1 MDEIK
6 GQIIRN
12 GEKSVKKKHPVL
24 YAYLKRIVI
33 VLLVLIMGFTI
44 FQQVTG
50 RTRIFEMGL
59 SFIIT
64 PVQNLVSTVMHE
76 FSAYLYRLK
85 LRGNIEYEYN
95 QLKAQNDELILRT
108 ILYEELEEENNQL
121 RALLGEYETRAT
133 MNPILARVI
142 ASETGNYFSTFTINK
157 GSIDGVDSQMAVI
170 TAQGLIGYVYEVY
183 PTTSKVITIIDDQA
197 SLAALI
203 ESSRD
208 QGAIKGTL
216 GSTGEPLCR
225 MYYLSADSVPRP
237 GDRVITSG
245 VGVSF
250 PKGLLIG
257 YVRESTRAIEDNK
270 HYIVVEPAADF
281 EHVENVLVLRYYAE
295 IEEMPDNYNNTEVIL
310 APVATARPQAV
321 IEEERLNASTPVP
334 LPDAPGAPTASPQME
349 VLDVMIDEEAMGD
362 SAGRYATPTPE
373 PTEEPIETPTPTPTP
388 PSDLPSE
395 SEDPDLYLEEDEPAE
410 FPEDF

>member
-1 MDEIK
+1 M
-6 GQIIRN
+6 
-12 GEKSVKKKHPVL
+12 KKNKHPFL
-24 YAYLKRIVI
+24 YALIRRGI
-33 VLLVLIMGFTI
+33 VLLLLALMALTIYEQSSGMLISPESTLA
-44 FQQVTG
+44 
-50 RTRIFEMGL
+50 RAL
-59 SFIIT
+59 A
-64 PVQNLVSTVMHE
+64 PVQSLVSGMTQGI
-76 FSAYLYRLK
+76 SGYLYRVK
-85 LRGNIEYEYN
+85 LRSNIEYEYN
-95 QLKAQNDELILRT
+95 QLKAQNDELVLRSL
-108 ILYEELEEENNQL
+108 LYEELEEENTRL
-121 RALLGEYETRAT
+121 RALLGEYETRAE
-133 MNPILARVI
+133 MNPVLARVI
-142 ASETGNYFSTFTINK
+142 ASESGNYFSTFTINK
-157 GSIDGVDSQMAVI
+157 GKKDGVDTQMAVI
-170 TAQGLIGYVYEVY
+170 TSEGLIGYTYEVFE
-183 PTTSKVITIIDDQA
+183 TTAKVITVIDDQA

-208 QGAIKGTL
+208 QGAVKGTL

-281 EHVENVLVLRYYAE
+281 EHIENVLVLRYYAE
-295 IEEMPDNYNNTEVIL
+295 VEEMPDNYDNTEIII

-334 LPDAPGAPTASPQME
+334 LPDAPGRATPTPAPEE
-349 VLDVMIDEEAMGD
+349 VTFIVDEEAMGD
-362 SAGRYATPTPE
+362 LAERYVQV
-373 PTEEPIETPTPTPTP
+373 TPTPTPEQTP
-388 PSDLPSE
+388 EAVSDE
-395 SEDPDLYLEEDEPAE
+395 WDDDEG

>member
-1 MDEIK
+1 M
-6 GQIIRN
+6 
-12 GEKSVKKKHPVL
+12 KKKHPVL

-334 LPDAPGAPTASPQME
+334 LPDAPGAPTASPQLE
-349 VLDVMIDEEAMGD
+349 VHDVMIDEEAMGD

-395 SEDPDLYLEEDEPAE
+395 SENPDLYLEEDEPAE

>member
-1 MDEIK
+1 M
-6 GQIIRN
+6 
-12 GEKSVKKKHPVL
+12 KKKHPVL
-24 YAYLKRIVI
+24 YAYLKRIVV
-33 VLLVLIMGFTI
+33 VLLVVIIGFTI

-50 RTRIFEMGL
+50 RTRTFELGI
-59 SFIIT
+59 SFIVT
-64 PVQNLVSTVMHE
+64 PVQNLVSKVMYE
-76 FSAYLYRLK
+76 FSGYLYRLK

-108 ILYEELEEENNQL
+108 ILYEELEEENNRL
-121 RALLGEYETRAT
+121 RGLLGEYEARAT

-157 GSIDGVDSQMAVI
+157 GSLDGVDSQMAVI

-183 PTTSKVITIIDDQA
+183 PTTSKVITVIDDQA

-281 EHVENVLVLRYYAE
+281 QHVEDVLVLRYYAE
-295 IEEMPDNYNNTEVIL
+295 VEEMPENYNSTDVIL

-334 LPDAPGAPTASPQME
+334 LPDAPGAPTAAPELE
-349 VLDVMIDEEAMGD
+349 VVDVMIDEEAMGD
-362 SAGRYATPTPE
+362 SSERYATPSPE
-373 PTEEPIETPTPTPTP
+373 PTPIPTPTPEIPQTTAEP
-388 PSDLPSE
+388 DTE
-395 SEDPDLYLEEDEPAE
+395 DLYMDLDDDEPAE
-410 FPEDF
+410 LPEDF

>member
-1 MDEIK
+1 M
-6 GQIIRN
+6 
-12 GEKSVKKKHPVL
+12 KKNKHPFL
-24 YAYLKRIVI
+24 YALIRRGI
-33 VLLVLIMGFTI
+33 VLLLLVLMIMTI
-44 FQQVTG
+44 YEQSTG
-50 RTRIFEMGL
+50 TLISPESTLARVL
-59 SFIIT
+59 A
-64 PVQNLVSTVMHE
+64 PVQSLVSRVTQGI
-76 FSAYLYRLK
+76 SGYLYRVK
-85 LRGNIEYEYN
+85 LRSNIEYEYN
-95 QLKAQNDELILRT
+95 QLKAQNDELILRSL
-108 ILYEELEEENNQL
+108 LYEELEKENAQL
-121 RALLGEYETRAT
+121 RALLGEYESRAE
-133 MNPILARVI
+133 MNPVLARVI
-142 ASETGNYFSTFTINK
+142 ASESGNYFSTFTINK
-157 GSIDGVDSQMAVI
+157 GKKDGVDTQMAVI
-170 TAQGLIGYVYEVY
+170 TSEGLIGYTYEVFD
-183 PTTSKVITIIDDQA
+183 TTAKVITVIDDQA

-208 QGAIKGTL
+208 QGAVKGTL

-281 EHVENVLVLRYYAE
+281 EHIEDVLVLRYYAE
-295 IEEMPDNYNNTEVIL
+295 VEEMPDNYDNTEIII

-334 LPDAPGAPTASPQME
+334 LPDAPGRATPTPAPEE
-349 VLDVMIDEEAMGD
+349 VDFIIDEEAMGD
-362 SAGRYATPTPE
+362 LAERYVQVTPTPE
-373 PTEEPIETPTPTPTP
+373 PTPEPV
-388 PSDLPSE
+388 SDE
-395 SEDPDLYLEEDEPAE
+395 WEDDNG

>member
-1 MDEIK
+1 M
-6 GQIIRN
+6 
-12 GEKSVKKKHPVL
+12 KKKHPVL
-24 YAYLKRIVI
+24 YAYLKRFVIVI
-33 VLLVLIMGFTI
+33 LVLIMGFTV
-44 FQQVTG
+44 FWQVTG
-50 RTRIFEMGL
+50 GTNYFELGI
-59 SFIIT
+59 SFIVS
-64 PVQNLVSTVMHE
+64 PVQNMVSTVLHE
-76 FSAYLYRLK
+76 ISEYLYRLK

-95 QLKAQNDELILRT
+95 QLKAQNDELILRS

-142 ASETGNYFSTFTINK
+142 ASETGNYFSTFSINK
-157 GSIDGVDSQMAVI
+157 GSIDGVDTQMAVI

-216 GSTGEPLCR
+216 GSTGEPICR

-295 IEEMPDNYNNTEVIL
+295 VEEMPENYNNTEVII

-334 LPDAPGAPTASPQME
+334 LPDAPGAATAAPE
-349 VLDVMIDEEAMGD
+349 LEIVDVMIDEEAMGD
-362 SAGRYATPTPE
+362 SVERYATPSPE
-373 PTEEPIETPTPTPTP
+373 PTAEPTPSPDIQMN
-388 PSDLPSE
+388 SDELDTDS
-395 SEDPDLYLEEDEPAE
+395 LYQEIDEDEPAE

>member
-1 MDEIK
+1 M
-6 GQIIRN
+6 
-12 GEKSVKKKHPVL
+12 KKKHPVL

-50 RTRIFEMGL
+50 RTRTFEMGL